1 MIKWYGYICW
11 CELSI
16 TFNRWNWWWRRAS
29 LAHCIKKDEAEIR
42 FAMICHDYSIAL
54 QIINDYLKWMCV
66 RTLFLLCSF
75 ANYIRN
81 FLMNIFFLFSFAT
94 HTIVWTQ
101 LFYSACI
108 AKLEIWFDD
117 LFFNKKKIYWAS
129 FKTPRRIIRLALHSL
144 RFLWIVFKSASIIII
159 HERIAM
165 AFENFNNVNI
175 RKYWFNWIT
184 NRKKSFT
191 SQNYKFQKRKK

>member
-1 MIKWYGYICW
+1 MVFNFKRNSWPKRKIEKTQSFAIPSDLRVSECTFDNSNLAFELIVMIKWYGYICW

-16 TFNRWNWWWRRAS
+16 TFNRWNWWWRRAT

-117 LFFNKKKIYWAS
+117 LFFTKKKYTELLL
-129 FKTPRRIIRLALHSL
+129 KRLD
-144 RFLWIVFKSASIIII
+144 V
-159 HERIAM
+159 
-165 AFENFNNVNI
+165 
-175 RKYWFNWIT
+175 
-184 NRKKSFT
+184 
-191 SQNYKFQKRKK
+191 